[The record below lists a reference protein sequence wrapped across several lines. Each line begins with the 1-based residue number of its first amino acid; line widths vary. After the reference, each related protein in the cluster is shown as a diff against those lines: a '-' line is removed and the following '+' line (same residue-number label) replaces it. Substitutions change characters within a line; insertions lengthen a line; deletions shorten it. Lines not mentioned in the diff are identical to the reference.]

1 MCQGLLNFTPS
12 DSLGLQWFYQHRD
25 QLRRSASNSAG
36 LISLRLEVEIR
47 VENGLQNGLKPDGKS
62 GTDQR

>member
-12 DSLGLQWFYQHRD
+12 DSLGLQWFCQHSDR
-25 QLRRSASNSAG
+25 LRRIGSNSAG
-36 LISLRLEVEIR
+36 LTSPRLEVEIR
-47 VENGLQNGLKPDGKS
+47 VENGIQNGLKPDGQS